1 MYHLRMTYPL
11 KFRQH
16 VLAIKKQEKLT
27 YAETASR
34 FCVGIASLMRWA
46 KRIDPCLTRDKPA
59 TKINRA
65 ALLLDVETY
74 PDASQYKTSRV

>member
-1 MYHLRMTYPL
+1 MTYPL